1 MLVACQ
7 SATLVKAPESK
18 TQNDVPVHR
27 LPTTDPDGPAFK
39 AKEQSETVKKA
50 TVESS
55 PAPAVQENTEV
66 AALPRV
72 EAAPAAPSP
81 GLAQPRRLENAKYKI
96 GILLPL
102 SGRRE
107 LLGRELLD
115 AAQIAVFDLADKDFV
130 IYPFDTK
137 GTEAGAAAAAQ
148 KRCGPASISFSGR
161 SWRVPSGPCVP

>member
-18 TQNDVPVHR
+18 TQNNVPVHR
-27 LPTTDPDGPAFK
+27 LPTTDVEGPAFK
-39 AKEQSETVKKA
+39 AKAQSETAKKA
-50 TVESS
+50 IVESS
-55 PAPAVQENTEV
+55 PAPTVQANTEV

-81 GLAQPRRLENAKYKI
+81 GRAQLRRLEKAKYKI

-115 AAQIAVFDLADKDFV
+115 AAQIAVFDL
-130 IYPFDTK
+130 
-137 GTEAGAAAAAQ
+137 
-148 KRCGPASISFSGR
+148 
-161 SWRVPSGPCVP
+161 